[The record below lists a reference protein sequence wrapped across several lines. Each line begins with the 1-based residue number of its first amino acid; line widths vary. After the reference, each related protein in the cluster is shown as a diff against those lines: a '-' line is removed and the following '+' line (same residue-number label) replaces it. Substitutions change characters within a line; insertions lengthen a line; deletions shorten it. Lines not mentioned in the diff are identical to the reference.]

1 MISRSLS
8 GPDGRSELAGL
19 YLRVAETLERSARP
33 AEQHAARNR
42 SNGRPDGAAVELE
55 RASRAARRLG
65 GPRARCANA
74 LSARLTW
81 RSAGSVLSPAQQRVL
96 GSRAARLCVSC
107 WALLLGLVVRVRS
120 CCSLHLPRFAAHD
133 FPGGNA

>member
-33 AEQHAARNR
+33 AEQHATRNR

-96 GSRAARLCVSC
+96 LTSRSTGDRGRKCGAGAAPGSLSARC
-107 WALLLGLVVRVRS
+107 RS
-120 CCSLHLPRFAAHD
+120 PLEMS
-133 FPGGNA
+133 GG